1 MIDVSAIP
9 QQEIKSSHN
18 FITIDRT
25 PGVACTKGENSK
37 ADSTDSVDE
46 QVLTELQASVIDPA
60 LGVLNVRRV
69 DANEAIDWLPL
80 TGETG
85 RDKAIAQPFTTG
97 NGGLLFGGQTAIDD
111 ESFIAQQIKP
121 DSPSLGYPKIS
132 GKEWK
137 PIIRLS
143 GVAPLAAL
151 DHTNSVTRRDRYDW
165 RWLDRD
171 IQDDKDYGRAFMQWS
186 RSDASLTHRP
196 DVAAIIATR
205 KPIKYITLG
214 DGNTTDWATVA
225 RIDVA
230 TWERVAAR
238 NGLAMPDH
246 IACTD
251 DGAAIGFWPW
261 VRDCATAKADTAK
274 KSKGKTKRLT
284 IVVTE
289 GIKKALA
296 LLSQGIIAISI
307 PGVWMGTVTRYKNLT
322 ARDDWSLQEHIL
334 SETIAA
340 FRDAGCNLTIAFDQD
355 AKLSTRRDVSA
366 AIRRL
371 GFAMRSPH
379 VSVASWAIEL
389 GKGIDDVLV
398 AGHDAT
404 EIIDT
409 ALPFTLWK
417 SNYLASLHLKPD
429 TFIKRS
435 ELANGKY
442 IPPIAMPDAK
452 IIAIKAPKGTGKTE
466 TIARWIGSSTSLF
479 LTHRNSLGGANA
491 QRLSLESLADV
502 SRFGGAGSVS
512 SWLCVDS
519 AHDKSQANFN
529 PDDWANCTIFLDEFV
544 QFLWHVLASHTDIQ
558 KRRALILANLQQ
570 LIRGVLASPNGRII
584 IADADLS
591 DTAIEFLAALAG
603 IPIDAIGG
611 MLHLIEVEQKPV
623 KRVAIRYDD
632 PAKLFAAACD
642 ALHNGDKIL
651 FQLSAQKVD
660 STWGTQTIET
670 ELKRRF
676 PELRILR
683 YDALTVA
690 DRDHAAYRVARDINQ
705 EITGWDVVIASPALE
720 TGISIDVEH
729 FDSVWAISHGGQ
741 SCDAFRQSLARV
753 RSDIDRH
760 WYAPDRATHGFTDST
775 RATSPRSLID
785 SVDRKSQALRQQFR
799 QWAEVSDAEFATID
813 GATDCWAKMASHLN
827 AQFLHFGDAIAAGLR
842 DEGYTVTPAYAA
854 VSDTDTD
861 ATRKSIKFTRDEN
874 CQDDSDKVAE
884 AKSIDDSTRDARR
897 KQSALTETERYE
909 LRKADIADRI
919 AIHSDNVTADDVTR
933 DRDGW
938 TGRISNHF
946 YLTTGRQYATE
957 LDRYRTGRSH
967 HANGG
972 IWAIDAIHRNVSV
985 RCAALDKLG
994 FTALVQRW
1002 ESDPDFVFAPDNFE
1016 NMATA
1021 WQTCERDARRWA
1033 IGATL
1038 SRDDDQLG
1046 VKLARSLFSS
1056 IGLKLIVFGRGS
1068 TRDDRS
1074 YRYKVVSELGDRD
1087 DGRSA
1092 IFDRWTARYQ
1102 RRIIEWELERNPD
1115 SLCPDL
1121 HGMNLY
1127 KEDSDTSSKTHTEK
1141 TLQPVSE
1148 NGRSG
1153 GGDHRTHPKI
1163 ETPIAVPIA
1172 YPNPKPTTPIE
1183 LMRWYEGI
1191 AIG

>member
-1 MIDVSAIP
+1 MIDGSVDRL
-9 QQEIKSSHN
+9 QEVQTSHN
-18 FITIDRT
+18 SITIDRT
-25 PGVACTKGENSK
+25 LGVARTLT
-37 ADSTDSVDE
+37 AISTSSVE
-46 QVLTELQASVIDPA
+46 IALTELKSSEIDPA
-60 LGVLNVRRV
+60 LGVLNVCRV
-69 DANEAIDWLPL
+69 DADEAIDWLPL

-97 NGGLLFGGQTAIDD
+97 QGGLLFGAAAAIDD
-111 ESFIAQQIKP
+111 ESFTAQQIKP

-137 PIIRLS
+137 PIIRSS

-214 DGNTTDWATVA
+214 DSNTTDWATVA
-225 RIDVA
+225 RVDVA

-261 VRDCATAKADTAK
+261 VLHHASIQADAAK
-274 KSKGKTKRLT
+274 KSKGNTKRLT

-307 PGVWMGTVTRYKNLT
+307 PGVWMGTVKRYKNLT
-322 ARDDWSLQEHIL
+322 ARDDWRLQEHIL

-340 FRDAGCNLTIAFDQD
+340 FRDAGCSITIAFDQD
-355 AKLSTRRDVSA
+355 AKLSTRRNVSA
-366 AIRRL
+366 AIKRL
-371 GFAMRSPH
+371 GFAMRSSH
-379 VSVASWAIEL
+379 VSVVSWAIKL
-389 GKGIDDVLV
+389 GKGIDDVI
-398 AGHDAT
+398 ANGHDAT

-417 SNYLASLHLKPD
+417 SNYLASLHRKAD

-435 ELANGKY
+435 ELLHGKY
-442 IPPIAMPDAK
+442 IPDIAMPDAK

-466 TIARWIGSSTSLF
+466 TIARWLHGITTLF
-479 LTHRNSLGGANA
+479 LTHRNSLGAANA
-491 QRLSLESLADV
+491 QRLNLESLADV
-502 SRFGGAGSVS
+502 SRFGGSGSVS

-519 AHDKSQANFN
+519 AHDKSQAKFN
-529 PDDWANCTIFLDEFV
+529 PDDWANCTIFFDEFV
-544 QFLWHVLASHTDIQ
+544 QFMWHLLASCTDIA
-558 KRRALILANLQQ
+558 KRRAMILANVQRV
-570 LIRGVLASPNGRII
+570 IRVVLASPHGRII
-584 IADADLS
+584 LADADMN
-591 DTAIEFLAALAG
+591 DTAIEFLASLAG
-603 IPIDAIGG
+603 IPINAIGG

-642 ALHNGDKIL
+642 AIHDGGKPLV
-651 FQLSAQKVD
+651 QLSAQKVN

-676 PELRILR
+676 PGLRILR

-690 DRDHAAYRVARDINQ
+690 DRDHPAYQVQRNINQ
-705 EITGWDVVIASPALE
+705 EIANWDVVIASPVLE
-720 TGISIDVEH
+720 TGISINVEH

-760 WYAPDRATHGFTDST
+760 WYAPDHATHGYIDAS
-775 RATSPRSLID
+775 RSTSPRSLIESTD
-785 SVDRKSQALRQQFR
+785 KKSQALRQQFR
-799 QWAEVSDAEFATID
+799 QWSELNDAEFAAID
-813 GATDCWAKMASHLN
+813 GATECWAKMASHLN

-842 DEGYTVTPAYAA
+842 DEGYSVAPAYTEI
-854 VSDTDTD
+854 SETESD
-861 ATRKSIKFTRDEN
+861 ATRENIKFSRDEN
-874 CQDDSDKVAE
+874 CTDDSDKVA
-884 AKSIDDSTRDARR
+884 ASNSIDDATRDARR
-897 KQSALTETERYE
+897 KQSALTQTERYE
-909 LRKADIADRI
+909 LRKADIADRL
-919 AIHSDNVTADDVTR
+919 AIEPDGVTADDVTR

-957 LDRYRTGRSH
+957 IDRYRTGRSH
-967 HANGG
+967 IANGG

-994 FTALVQRW
+994 FTALVQQW
-1002 ESDPDFVFAPDNFE
+1002 ESDPDRGFTPDDFE

-1021 WQTCERDARRWA
+1021 WLNHERDARRWA
-1033 IGATL
+1033 IGAAL
-1038 SRDDDQLG
+1038 NRDDDQLG

-1092 IFDRWTARYQ
+1092 IFARWTTRYQ
-1102 RRIIEWELERNPD
+1102 DRIIEWELERNQT

-1127 KEDSDTSSKTHTEK
+1127 KEDSDTSSESHTEQA
-1141 TLQPVSE
+1141 LQPVSE

-1153 GGDHRTHPKI
+1153 GGEGRTHPEI
-1163 ETPIAVPIA
+1163 NPTDTRPIA
-1172 YPNPKPTTPIE
+1172 YPIRPRSRYQTLNQRP
-1183 LMRWYEGI
+1183 RSS
-1191 AIG
+1191 